1 MKVTENKNKI
11 MGNKKYGEIII
22 NKILGSNV
30 MVKQGSAKM
39 AGNSHHA
46 TV

>member
-1 MKVTENKNKI
+1 MKVTVNKNKI

-22 NKILGSNV
+22 NKILASNV
-30 MVKQGSAKM
+30 MVIQGSAKM